1 MAIFLVLCI
10 LIKNFTIM
18 RKIGQPATY
27 VIMVSQRFPLGHIR
41 EGQETGFEEK
51 ILSGE
56 KIHTI
61 RANTAIW
68 KKRVDKVK
76 KGKAVIELRRW
87 EGAPYRSKQ
96 ILIKRLTHEDG
107 VGFQEVLL
115 SRKIEG
121 MTARVLEDKAAR
133 NISLYTLAKN
143 DGLDTASY
151 ISWFSHYDLSQP
163 LGIIHFTSK
172 RY

>member
-1 MAIFLVLCI
+1 
-10 LIKNFTIM
+10 M

-41 EGQETGFEEK
+41 EGYPTGFEEK

-68 KKRVDKVK
+68 KKRVAKVQ

-87 EGAPYRSKQ
+87 EGKPYRSGQ
-96 ILIKRLTHEDG
+96 TLIRRLTQDDG

-115 SRKIEG
+115 SRKVEG

-143 DGLDTASY
+143 DGLDTASF
-151 ISWFSHYDLSQP
+151 ISWFSQYDLSQP

-172 RY
+172 RYRQ